1 MSNGHDKL
9 ADTYTTWMGKPVF
22 LNLTAGGIKTALSCT
37 IIGESNSTVRV
48 RIGNQWDVDIY
59 KEMILLVDALP
70 RADRILARENRE
82 SHFRQYESIH
92 LPATANTGP
101 ESQ

>member
-1 MSNGHDKL
+1 MLRDQEKSP
-9 ADTYTTWMGKPVF
+9 DTYTTWMGKPVF
-22 LNLTAGGIKTALSCT
+22 LNLTAGGIKTTLFCT

-70 RADRILARENRE
+70 HTDGILARENPKGPIRE
-82 SHFRQYESIH
+82 YESNH
-92 LPATANTGP
+92 VSATADTSPGP
-101 ESQ
+101 Q